1 MKRIISW
8 LKRNN
13 MVAISKKVISIV
25 WLLLIL
31 VPQLAFADII
41 VKGQVRNQKNKPIP
55 DVSVS
60 VKGTSKSTVTNDD
73 GQFVIHIPNDNVI
86 VKFSCIG
93 YKDMEVSASESMEVV
108 LQDSPH
114 TLGEVIVTTQKRR
127 QRNIDV
133 PIAISALSGKS
144 LEDMD
149 IKQMDEMSEY
159 IPGVEIQLQSPNN
172 PGYVIRGVTSDE
184 GESYSQPRVSVYQDG
199 VSSTRSRG
207 SVVEPFDLER
217 VEVVKGPQSTLFGR
231 GAEIGAISFIRN
243 KPVNYLTGSLSVNYG
258 THNQRGAT
266 GVINTPIIKDKLA
279 NRFAFTY
286 DAHDGFIK
294 NLRGGR
300 LNGKSAIALRNS
312 TRWFADHS
320 IYDLV
325 LDYQHDDYP
334 GTSFKSER
342 LAPSGGDTDPNTAAA
357 LDMGKKLG
365 IKRNV
370 GSATLTINHDIND
383 AYKLSSIS
391 GFRAFRSDE
400 HFDADGTY
408 LPLLNCE
415 ELEKGTQFSEELRL
429 NYTGKCFSGFVG
441 GSYFYENSSQEV
453 NVVSDMQNLYPA
465 YLYQA
470 FVAKVEPKISQLAAE
485 LPALLPAAY
494 QPAVKTLLSTLMT
507 KWFPSSYDLTN
518 TPTVTNTPD
527 FYGDVKSALAKYG
540 LSLDNMLSSLGT
552 QGATILATLKSISDL
567 PISASHK
574 ENGTN
579 YGINQAAEVF
589 ADGTFKLTKALSLT
603 AGIRG
608 TYEHQKTGYSSTTVA
623 DPVFGS
629 LMYQPSNGKVYANGD
644 YYSWV
649 GRLVMNYMLNKNNDF
664 YASISRGRRPAV
676 IAFNNNPDSIVKL
689 KPEIIISYETGLKGA
704 LLNNRLG
711 YELSVYYYDWN
722 HFQTMSLKSGASAAK
737 DYVADDAGKAHTL
750 GTEASLHYFLT
761 KFLSFFGN
769 YSYIDGKFNNKN
781 DKGVEQEYAGN
792 RFRLTP
798 MNSFS
803 AGLDLDLP
811 LSETSMFYFRPSYSY
826 KSKVHFEDE
835 NQALTQSGYGLA
847 NFTAGVRMNPG
858 KIYYEIEVFGKN
870 VFNKKYIIDAGNSGE
885 AIDFPTFIAG
895 SPSVFGVQLKIG
907 F

>member
-1 MKRIISW
+1 
-8 LKRNN
+8 
-13 MVAISKKVISIV
+13 MVASSKKMMSIV

-41 VKGQVRNQKNKPIP
+41 VKGQVRNQKGKPIP
-55 DVSVS
+55 DVSVT
-60 VKGTSKSTVTNDD
+60 VKGTSKSTVTNEA
-73 GQFVIHIPNDNVI
+73 GQFVIHAPNDNATLV
-86 VKFSCIG
+86 FSCIG
-93 YKDMEVSASESMEVV
+93 YKDTEMPATKNMEVV
-108 LQDSPH
+108 LEENSH
-114 TLGEVIVTTQKRR
+114 TLGEVIVTTQKRQ

-133 PIAISALSGKS
+133 PIAISVLSGKS
-144 LEDMD
+144 LENMD

-172 PGYVIRGVTSDE
+172 PGYVIRGVSSDE

-294 NLRGGR
+294 NLCGGR

-325 LDYQHDDYP
+325 FDYQHDDYP

-342 LAPSGGDTDPNTAAA
+342 LAPPGGDTDPNTAAA

-365 IKRNV
+365 IKRDV
-370 GSATLTINHDIND
+370 GSVTLTINHDINE
-383 AYKLSSIS
+383 AYKLSSIT

-415 ELEKGTQFSEELRL
+415 ELEKGTQFSEELRM

-441 GSYFYENSSQEV
+441 SSYFYENSSQEV

-465 YLYQA
+465 YINQVL
-470 FVAKVEPKISQLAAE
+470 ESKINDMVKG
-485 LPALLPAAY
+485 LPTAY
-494 QPAVKTLLSTLMT
+494 QSLMTQLLSALEP
-507 KWFPSSYDLTN
+507 KWFPSYNL
-518 TPTVTNTPD
+518 TVTPKVTSTPD
-527 FYGDVKSALAKYG
+527 FYGDLKNIMAAKGMSIDNLLNSLPGGAVK
-540 LSLDNMLSSLGT
+540 
-552 QGATILATLKSISDL
+552 LATLKAMSNA
-567 PISASHK
+567 PISTSHK
-574 ENGTN
+574 ENSTN

-608 TYEHQKTGYSSTTVA
+608 TYEHQKTGYSSTSVP
-623 DPVFGS
+623 DPVFKCI
-629 LMYQPSNGKVYANGD
+629 MYQPSNGTVYTSGN

-649 GRLVMNYMLNKNNDF
+649 GRLVLNYMLDKNNNF

-676 IAFNNNPDSIVKL
+676 ISFNNNPDSIVKL

-704 LLNNRLG
+704 LLNNRLS
-711 YELSVYYYDWN
+711 YDLSVYYYDWN
-722 HFQTMSLKSGASAAK
+722 HFQTMSLKPGATAAK
-737 DYVADDAGKAHTL
+737 DYVADDAGKAHTFGAEVGL
-750 GTEASLHYFLT
+750 RYSMTQFLNI
-761 KFLSFFGN
+761 FAN

-781 DKGVEQEYAGN
+781 DKGVVQKYAGN

-835 NQALTQSGYGLA
+835 NPVYVQSGFGLA
-847 NFTAGVRMNPG
+847 NFTAGVRLNPG
-858 KIYYEIEVFGKN
+858 KVYYEIEAFGKN

-885 AIDFPTFIAG
+885 AIDFPTYIAG
-895 SPSVFGVQLKIG
+895 SPSVFGIQLKIG